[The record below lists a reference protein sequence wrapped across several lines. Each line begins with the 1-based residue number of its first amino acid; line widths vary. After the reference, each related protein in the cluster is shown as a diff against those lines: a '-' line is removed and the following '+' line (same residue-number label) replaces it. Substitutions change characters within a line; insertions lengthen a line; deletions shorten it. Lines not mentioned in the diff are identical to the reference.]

1 MHREESFASLGPF
14 DKEMRRRLWWQLFIL
29 DGQGSHD
36 RGSDP
41 IMRKSCFNTR
51 RPLHVND
58 EDLSPEKA
66 EEPKEQE
73 GLTDMTFSSISLEAA
88 EAVLELNFVPAGETR
103 HVQNDI
109 AGAWDQRRDFVISTQ
124 RRVQDKYL
132 RYCNLAIPMHYAI
145 NKVAEI
151 VMATL
156 WLILYRPLQK
166 PFGDSTSSF
175 QPTHPNILYLSV
187 EVMDKAYQLST
198 DPIAQP
204 IWWLAGNYT
213 QWHALAVTLGEL
225 CVQTEGPIVDRAW
238 NIVDAM
244 FVRIEKTVA
253 DSNTGML
260 WSPIR
265 KLARRAR
272 SAREHH
278 LRSEAA
284 EAFTGISDVREALPI
299 PEQGRMSSMIER
311 GPEAMG
317 GQPVAIP
324 QQYFASLAEPTLD
337 WNAMFQGAES
347 GFELDLADANQGAWA
362 NWEVFVEDLYG
373 PVDLMQEQ

>member
-1 MHREESFASLGPF
+1 
-14 DKEMRRRLWWQLFIL
+14 
-29 DGQGSHD
+29 
-36 RGSDP
+36 
-41 IMRKSCFNTR
+41 MRKSIFNTR

-58 EDLSPEKA
+58 EDLIPEKV
-66 EEPKEQE
+66 EEPKERE
-73 GLTDMTFSSISLEAA
+73 DFTEMTFCSISREAA
-88 EAVLELNFVPAGETR
+88 EAVLELNFVPAGEPR
-103 HVQNDI
+103 HVENDI

-124 RRVQDKYL
+124 HRVQDKYL
-132 RYCNLAIPMHYAI
+132 RYCDLAIPIHYAI

-151 VMATL
+151 IMATL

-166 PFGDSTSSF
+166 PFGDSSSSF
-175 QPTHPNILYLSV
+175 QPAHPNILYLSV
-187 EVMDKAYQLST
+187 EVMEKAYQLGT
-198 DPIAQP
+198 DLVTQP

-225 CVQTEGPIVDRAW
+225 CVQTEGPVVDRAW
-238 NIVDAM
+238 TIVDAM

-278 LRSEAA
+278 LLLDAA
-284 EAFTGISDVREALPI
+284 EAFTSISEVKEALPI
-299 PEQGRMSSMIER
+299 PEQGQMSSMIGR
-311 GPEAMG
+311 GPEAMVD
-317 GQPVAIP
+317 QPVTIP
-324 QQYFASLAEPTLD
+324 HQYFTSLSEPTLH
-337 WNAMFQGAES
+337 WNAMFQGTES

-373 PVDLMQEQ
+373 PADLMQEQ